1 MNERFTP
8 EQIEMLLGGY
18 ATGTLTPE
26 ENKALMEAAL
36 HNQQL
41 FDALMDEEALRET
54 LADGD
59 TRAALL
65 AALRPAEK
73 ARAWWQAPWP
83 WAAAA
88 TAVVALLVLMVVRK
102 PTPTTELAQ
111 RPAEQKVQ
119 QIAQNLP
126 KPEPVES
133 ALRTPK
139 TLTATP
145 EARSVSDRVDKQDLA
160 DKRAAV
166 TTETN
171 QPVISQNA
179 PQPAKE
185 RSERDQAPQGVVG
198 GIPGGAPGGVIG
210 GIVGPPRYPVD
221 PLIVPR
227 SYAAAPPPPP
237 PPPKPAR
244 QMEAKKSADEAFRA
258 TVATESVT
266 ISPAVSALEAN
277 AQKGELAKAK
287 AAVEPLQLAL
297 AFLQPDG
304 TWHDLAAGA
313 AAPSGRGLRL
323 TVTSERSGTISMN
336 PPLAPPRAIQA
347 GTPLALYLPPREKGE
362 VALVVTVGDAPLA
375 PLQMSASR
383 ADSSSNESRRRGK
396 RRASPMPPPP
406 PPPAP
411 SVVSSGLAVGGQA
424 AGAPGTGGPLV
435 RSIVL
440 KIE

>member
-26 ENKALMEAAL
+26 ENRALMEAAL
-36 HNQQL
+36 HDQRL

-65 AALRPAEK
+65 AALRPVEK

-88 TAVVALLVLMVVRK
+88 TAVVALLVLFVVRK
-102 PTPTTELAQ
+102 PAPTTELARVQ
-111 RPAEQKVQ
+111 EPAKVQ
-119 QIAQNLP
+119 EIARNLP

-133 ALRTPK
+133 AVVTPK

-145 EARSVSDRVDKQDLA
+145 EARSVSERLEKQDLA
-160 DKRAAV
+160 DQGTATGRA
-166 TTETN
+166 
-171 QPVISQNA
+171 QPA
-179 PQPAKE
+179 AAGRLPQPAKE
-185 RSERDQAPQGVVG
+185 RVERDRAPQGVAG
-198 GIPGGAPGGVIG
+198 GVPSGAAGGVIG
-210 GIVGPPRYPVD
+210 GIISSAPSPVD
-221 PLIVPR
+221 PLDVRR

-237 PPPKPAR
+237 PAPAPKSATL
-244 QMEAKKSADEAFRA
+244 QEEKKSKDDEFRA
-258 TVATESVT
+258 TAARENVT
-266 ISPAVSALEAN
+266 IAPALDLS
-277 AQKGELAKAK
+277 AQKSELSKAR

-304 TWHDLAAGA
+304 TWQEVGAGA
-313 AAPSGRGLRL
+313 PVPSGRGLRL
-323 TVTSERSGTISMN
+323 TVTSERSGTISLN
-336 PPLAPPRAIQA
+336 PPLAPPRAIQGGA
-347 GTPLALYLPPREKGE
+347 PLALYLPPREKGE
-362 VALVVTVGDAPLA
+362 VALVVTVGDAA
-375 PLQMSASR
+375 VTPLQMSASR
-383 ADSSSNESRRRGK
+383 ADSVSNEPGLRAK
-396 RRASPMPPPP
+396 RRAAALPAPP
-406 PPPAP
+406 PPPAM
-411 SVVSSGLAVGGQA
+411 A
-424 AGAPGTGGPLV
+424 AARQAPGGSTASGPLV

>member
-1 MNERFTP
+1 MKARFTP

-36 HNQQL
+36 HNQRL

-102 PTPTTELAQ
+102 PAPTTELAQ
-111 RPAEQKVQ
+111 RPAEEKDQ

-126 KPEPVES
+126 KPEPVAS
-133 ALRTPK
+133 ALTTPK

-145 EARSVSDRVDKQDLA
+145 EARSVSDRVEKKDRQELA
-160 DKRAAV
+160 DNRVAA
-166 TTETN
+166 ETGPK
-171 QPVISQNA
+171 QTIVPENA

-185 RSERDQAPQGVVG
+185 RLERDQAPRGVPG
-198 GIPGGAPGGVIG
+198 GVPGGAPGGVIG
-210 GIVGPPRYPVD
+210 GIIAPPRNPVD
-221 PLIVPR
+221 PLVFQR

-237 PPPKPAR
+237 PPAKPAR
-244 QMEAKKSADEAFRA
+244 QQEAKKAADEAFRA
-258 TVATESVT
+258 TVARESVT
-266 ISPAVSALEAN
+266 IAPAVADAGAD
-277 AQKGELAKAK
+277 AQKSELAKAK

-304 TWHDLAAGA
+304 TWHEVAAGA
-313 AAPSGRGLRL
+313 TAPSGRGLRL
-323 TVTSERSGTISMN
+323 TVTSERSGTISMS

-362 VALVVTVGDAPLA
+362 VALVVTVGDVQPA

-383 ADSSSNESRRRGK
+383 ADSSSNESRVRGK
-396 RRASPMPPPP
+396 RRAAALTLPA

-411 SVVSSGLAVGGQA
+411 AVAGQA
-424 AGAPGTGGPLV
+424 AGASGASGPLV

>member
-1 MNERFTP
+1 MKERFTP

-36 HNQQL
+36 HDQTL

-65 AALRPAEK
+65 AALRPGEK
-73 ARAWWQAPWP
+73 ARVWWQAPWP

-88 TAVVALLVLMVVRK
+88 TALVAVLVLTVVRK
-102 PTPTTELAQ
+102 PVPTTELAQ
-111 RPAEQKVQ
+111 GAGTASSE
-119 QIAQNLP
+119 IAQMLP
-126 KPEPVES
+126 KPEPVVAEV
-133 ALRTPK
+133 RTPK

-145 EARSVSDRVDKQDLA
+145 EARSVSDRLEKQNEVGQGAGGGTGTGQLA
-160 DKRAAV
+160 AP
-166 TTETN
+166 E
-171 QPVISQNA
+171 SA

-185 RSERDQAPQGVVG
+185 RAERDQAPRGVVG
-198 GIPGGAPGGVIG
+198 GIPGGAAGGVIG
-210 GIVGPPRYPVD
+210 GIVAPPPYPVD
-221 PLIVPR
+221 PLTVQR

-237 PPPKPAR
+237 PPKPAR
-244 QMEAKKSADEAFRA
+244 QQEAKKAVEEDLRA
-258 TVATESVT
+258 TAATESVT
-266 ISPAVSALEAN
+266 VSPAVAATDAAPVKS
-277 AQKGELAKAK
+277 ELAKAK

-304 TWHDLAAGA
+304 TWHDVVAGS

-323 TVTSERSGTISMN
+323 TVTSERSGTISLS
-336 PPLAPPRAIQA
+336 PPLSPPRAIQG

-362 VALVVTVGDAPLA
+362 VPLVVTVSDTGALER
-375 PLQMSASR
+375 QASGGR
-383 ADSSSNESRRRGK
+383 ADSGSKAAPTRAMRRSS
-396 RRASPMPPPP
+396 AVPAP
-406 PPPAP
+406 PPPAGLAASGP
-411 SVVSSGLAVGGQA
+411 AQGPLTVSSA
-424 AGAPGTGGPLV
+424 LV
-435 RSIVL
+435 RSILL

>member
-102 PTPTTELAQ
+102 PAPTTELAQ

-119 QIAQNLP
+119 EIAQNLP
-126 KPEPVES
+126 KPEPVAS
-133 ALRTPK
+133 AVTTPK

-145 EARSVSDRVDKQDLA
+145 EARSVSDRMEKTDKQDLA
-160 DKRAAV
+160 DSKDGSRLQQAPPAEPARAA
-166 TTETN
+166 
-171 QPVISQNA
+171 QPQKELAERDEAGAFARASGAVAPKAASPPAMAVLPDSTRQNA
-179 PQPAKE
+179 PRQF
-185 RSERDQAPQGVVG
+185 
-198 GIPGGAPGGVIG
+198 
-210 GIVGPPRYPVD
+210 
-221 PLIVPR
+221 
-227 SYAAAPPPPP
+227 AAPVAPLPP
-237 PPPKPAR
+237 AVR
-244 QMEAKKSADEAFRA
+244 ALEAKKATDETVRVGSAA
-258 TVATESVT
+258 ESVT
-266 ISPAVSALEAN
+266 VEAVTVQPETII
-277 AQKGELAKAK
+277 QKTELAKAK

-323 TVTSERSGTISMN
+323 TVTSERSGTISMS

-362 VALVVTVGDAPLA
+362 VALVVRVGDAQPA
-375 PLQMSASR
+375 PSQMSASR
-383 ADSSSNESRRRGK
+383 ADSSSNESRLRGK
-396 RRASPMPPPP
+396 RRAGALTPPP

-411 SVVSSGLAVGGQA
+411 AAVSNGLVLGGQA
-424 AGAPGTGGPLV
+424 AGAPGAGGPLV
-435 RSIVL
+435 RSIIL

>member
-36 HNQQL
+36 HNQPL

-73 ARAWWQAPWP
+73 ARAWWQAPWA

-102 PTPTTELAQ
+102 PAPTTELAQ
-111 RPAEQKVQ
+111 GSAQQKVQ

-133 ALRTPK
+133 AVTTPK

-145 EARSVSDRVDKQDLA
+145 EARSVSDRVDKQDLS
-160 DKRAAV
+160 DKRAAA
-166 TTETN
+166 EARTN
-171 QPVISQNA
+171 QPVLSESA
-179 PQPAKE
+179 PPPAKE
-185 RSERDQAPQGVVG
+185 RSERDQAPQGVVGGIPG

-221 PLIVPR
+221 PLVVPR
-227 SYAAAPPPPP
+227 SYASAPPPPP
-237 PPPKPAR
+237 PPPKPAG

-323 TVTSERSGTISMN
+323 TVTSERSGTISMS

-347 GTPLALYLPPREKGE
+347 GTPLALYLPPREKSV
-362 VALVVTVGDAPLA
+362 VALVVTVGDPPAS

-383 ADSSSNESRRRGK
+383 ADGASSESRSRGK
-396 RRASPMPPPP
+396 RRTAAMPPPP
-406 PPPAP
+406 PPPPPAMAAAPLVPGAQAP
-411 SVVSSGLAVGGQA
+411 S
-424 AGAPGTGGPLV
+424 GPLV